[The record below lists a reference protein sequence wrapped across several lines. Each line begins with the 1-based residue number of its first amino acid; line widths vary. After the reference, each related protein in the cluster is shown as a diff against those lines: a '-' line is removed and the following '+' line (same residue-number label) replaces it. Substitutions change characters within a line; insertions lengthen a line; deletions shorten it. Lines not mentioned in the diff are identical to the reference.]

1 MKTVTKT
8 PLDQAAL
15 QSIRRRGIKRVG
27 FEASRMLYEVHQRIA
42 KSLPR
47 GVTLKPIGPVVDRL
61 RMVKSDDE
69 IARIRRSVLTNSEA
83 FEKATRSIRPGARES
98 AIAAELEYQM
108 RRLGAEKAAFETIV
122 AIGSRSALPHAQPTG
137 AEARKTM
144 NYY

>member
-15 QSIRRRGIKRVG
+15 QADWRKKRIKRVG
-27 FEASRMLYEVHQRIA
+27 FEASRMLYDMYQRMA

-47 GVTLKPIGPVVDRL
+47 GVKLKPIGPVVDRL
-61 RMVKSDDE
+61 RMVKSDEE

-83 FEKATRSIRPGARES
+83 FEKAMRSIRPGARES

-108 RRLGAEKAAFETIV
+108 RRSGRREGRV
-122 AIGSRSALPHAQPTG
+122 
-137 AEARKTM
+137 
-144 NYY
+144 